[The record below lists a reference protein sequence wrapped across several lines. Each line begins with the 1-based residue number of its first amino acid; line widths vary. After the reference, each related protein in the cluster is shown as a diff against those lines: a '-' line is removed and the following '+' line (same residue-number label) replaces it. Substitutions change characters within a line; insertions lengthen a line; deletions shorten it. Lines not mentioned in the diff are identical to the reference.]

1 MGWEQHYLGRQI
13 TADEAVK
20 AIKPGNRVAFGHAV
34 AEPTAIAD
42 ALVRAKDNYR
52 DVEIVHMVCMGN
64 AEYAKPGMEAH
75 FRHNALFVG
84 AATRDAV
91 NGGRGDF
98 TPCHFSDIPSLFT
111 DGCLPADVACI
122 HVSPPDENGICS
134 LGVSVDYTKAAAK
147 MAKVVIAEVNPCMPR
162 TMGESFISTEDIDW
176 FVPVNRPLIELVPP
190 VLTDVEKAI
199 GKHCASLVKDGAT
212 LQLGIGSLPD
222 AVLAALTDK
231 NDLGIHSEMISDG
244 VMHLMTRGVINNSQK
259 TLHKGCCVVTFLMG
273 TQRLY
278 EFVDGN
284 PEVQMY
290 PVDYVNNPAVIAQN
304 DNMVSINACV
314 QVDLMGQVASESI
327 GLKQISATG
336 GQTDFVR
343 GANMS
348 RGGRSIIAMPST
360 AAGGKISKIV
370 PLLDTGAAV
379 TTHRC
384 DVDTIVTEYGI
395 ARLKG
400 RTLRER
406 AAALIRI
413 AHPSFQGGLLEE
425 SEKRFGC
432 PLSR

>member
-1 MGWEQHYLGRQI
+1 MGWENHFRDKQT

-20 AIKPGNRVAFGHAV
+20 HIKSGDRVVFGHAV
-34 AEPTAIAD
+34 AEPSEIAD
-42 ALVRAKDNYR
+42 AMVRAKDSYR
-52 DVEIVHMVCMGN
+52 DVEIVHMVCMGKGD
-64 AEYAKPGMEAH
+64 YAKPGMEAH

-111 DGCLPADVACI
+111 DGYLPADVACI
-122 HVSPPDENGICS
+122 QVSPPMDGFCS
-134 LGVSVDYTKAAAK
+134 LGVSVDYTRAAVQSAK
-147 MAKVVIAEVNPCMPR
+147 LVIAEVNPNMPR
-162 TMGESFISTEDIDW
+162 TAGESQLHVKDIDW
-176 FVPVNRPLIELVPP
+176 FVPVDRPLIELCPP
-190 VLTDVEKAI
+190 QLTDVEKAI
-199 GKHCASLVKDGAT
+199 GAHCASLVKDGAT

-244 VMHLMTRGVINNSQK
+244 VMHLMERGVINNSKK
-259 TLHKGCCVVTFLMG
+259 TLHKGYCVVTFLMG
-273 TQRLY
+273 TRRLY
-278 EFVDGN
+278 DFVNNNQD
-284 PEVQMY
+284 VRMY
-290 PVDYVNNPAVIAQN
+290 TVDYVNNPYVIAQN
-304 DNMVSINACV
+304 DNMMSINACV

-327 GLKQISATG
+327 GLKQISAVG

-343 GANMS
+343 GANLS

-370 PLLDTGAAV
+370 PLLDTGATV
-379 TTHRC
+379 TTHRA
-384 DVDTIVTEYGI
+384 DVNTIVTEFGI
-395 ARLKG
+395 AELKG

-413 AHPSFQGGLLEE
+413 AHPNFQDSLKEE
-425 SEKRFGC
+425 YEKRFC
-432 PLSR
+432 CAYRD